1 MIASR
6 FLTAVAV
13 LLLPPTKTL
22 RDSQQRIFPI
32 GFLFLKLP
40 PPPRAALLVLSVEA
54 WLIPICFEIGGV
66 AYHVGSMGLVYLATF
81 TIKRSTIHVGRYTIH
96 GSYWYMIYVYSLLL
110 ADLLPIAMRVHK
122 FLQGNL

>member
-6 FLTAVAV
+6 LLTAVAV

-40 PPPRAALLVLSVEA
+40 PPPRAALLVYTVYIYIHIYIEIKYKKTYQK
-54 WLIPICFEIGGV
+54 IP
-66 AYHVGSMGLVYLATF
+66 GLAKTLVT
-81 TIKRSTIHVGRYTIH
+81 VDNDP
-96 GSYWYMIYVYSLLL
+96 SLGCLNPL
-110 ADLLPIAMRVHK
+110 
-122 FLQGNL
+122 